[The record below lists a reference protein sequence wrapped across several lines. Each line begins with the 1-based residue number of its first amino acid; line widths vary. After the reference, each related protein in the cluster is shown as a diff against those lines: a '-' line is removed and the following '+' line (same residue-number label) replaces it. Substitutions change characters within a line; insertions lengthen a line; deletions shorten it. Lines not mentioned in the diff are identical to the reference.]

1 MKEMRTVRLFA
12 GLAAIMLIG
21 ACQGGGAGT
30 QSPAAGTSAPAA
42 TSAAPSSPAASSPA
56 ASESPAGSPAESPA
70 GSPAESPSGSAGGG
84 DYHIGLSNTIAGN
97 GWREEMVC
105 SVRAQA
111 LASGKVSKI
120 TVAHRNTDAAGQL
133 EDMRNLIAAG
143 VDAIIVNPNS
153 PEAVNAAIKEAT
165 DAGIVVV
172 AVDQAVTEPSAY
184 LLANNQEEY
193 GYLGGKWLFE
203 QLNGKGNVVYM
214 RGAAGA
220 SADNDRDKGFKRALQ
235 ENPGIKIVSETQ
247 TGWDQA
253 TAVQQ
258 INDFLGSGQPVDGV
272 WTSGV
277 DNVIVDAFK
286 TANKPFVP
294 IVGAD
299 NSGFVQQLLNE
310 QGLKGAAVTNPASV
324 GGAGVTLA
332 LQILD
337 GQAPA
342 EKAVLV
348 NPEVWDNVSAE
359 GKAKLEAAND
369 PEIDPTWPLGISIP
383 EWTTYSKEQL
393 LACKG
398 PGEAA
403 E

>member
-1 MKEMRTVRLFA
+1 MKETRAVRLFA

-203 QLNGKGNVVYM
+203 QLNGNAKGVYM
-214 RGAAGA
+214 PGAAAA
-220 SADNDRDKGFKRALQ
+220 SADNDRDKRFKRA
-235 ENPGIKIVSETQ
+235 
-247 TGWDQA
+247 
-253 TAVQQ
+253 
-258 INDFLGSGQPVDGV
+258 FH
-272 WTSGV
+272 
-277 DNVIVDAFK
+277 
-286 TANKPFVP
+286 
-294 IVGAD
+294 
-299 NSGFVQQLLNE
+299 E
-310 QGLKGAAVTNPASV
+310 Q
-324 GGAGVTLA
+324 
-332 LQILD
+332 
-337 GQAPA
+337 
-342 EKAVLV
+342 
-348 NPEVWDNVSAE
+348 
-359 GKAKLEAAND
+359 
-369 PEIDPTWPLGISIP
+369 PEI
-383 EWTTYSKEQL
+383 
-393 LACKG
+393 
-398 PGEAA
+398 
-403 E
+403 